1 MQFGSDYSSVSSL
14 HSFLTAAKDLKGS
27 SADSVK
33 LIADYLGLMLK
44 GACKVSLR
52 RGRFCCILLNKLAI
66 ECLHR
71 LWMLEKFVIVNVR
84 D

>member
-44 GACKVSLR
+44 GVLQSFSPPR
-52 RGRFCCILLNKLAI
+52 TVLLY
-66 ECLHR
+66 
-71 LWMLEKFVIVNVR
+71 FVE
-84 D
+84 